1 MQIIKPKRL
10 KKGDVIGFV
19 SPASSPEDLS
29 VIDKAVKYFEDL
41 GYPVK
46 VGKNVGKSDGYLAG
60 SDEERVEDLHE
71 MFADKQVKAIISV
84 RGGFG
89 SGRLLDK
96 INYNL
101 IKKNPKIFVGY
112 SDITALNIA
121 IFKRTGLI
129 TFEGPM
135 VATDFGSGIDPYT
148 EEIFWEMVGRKKK
161 FGKLENPNGEKFYS
175 ISKGRAEGRIIG
187 GNLSI
192 LTSLAGTKYFPD
204 FKDSILLLEELNE
217 EPYRIDR
224 MFNHLRLLGVFDK
237 VTGLIFGRFVDCY
250 QKAGERTERT
260 LNRVILEYFE
270 NFNKPLV
277 YNVSHGHV
285 KKNFTLPIGIRA
297 KVNATRSAIEIL
309 ESAVE

>member
-1 MQIIKPKRL
+1 MAIIKPKKL
-10 KKGDVIGFV
+10 KKGDVIGLI
-19 SPASSPEDLS
+19 SPASTPDDLTR
-29 VIDKAVKYFEDL
+29 IDKAVKYFEDL

-46 VGKNVGKSDGYLAG
+46 VGENVGEKLGYLAG
-60 SDEERVEDLHE
+60 TDEQRLNDLHS
-71 MFADKQVKAIISV
+71 MFADKEVKAIISI

-89 SGRLLDK
+89 SARLLDK

-101 IKKNPKIFVGY
+101 IKRNPKIFVGY
-112 SDITALNIA
+112 SDLTALNLA
-121 IFKRTGLI
+121 IFKKTGLI

-135 VATDFGSGIDPYT
+135 AATDFGNDIDPYT
-148 EEIFWEMVGRKKK
+148 EDIFWRMVAHKKK

-175 ISKGRAEGRIIG
+175 LAKGRAEGRIIG

-192 LTSLAGTKYFPD
+192 LTSLAGTKFFPD
-204 FKDSILLLEELNE
+204 FKNQILLLEELNE

-237 VTGLIFGRFVDCY
+237 VKGIILGRFVDCY
-250 QKAGERTERT
+250 QKAGERSERT
-260 LNRVILEYFE
+260 LNKIILEYFE

-297 KVNATRSAIEIL
+297 KVNASRSIIEIL